1 MEILLKVALNTIKQ
15 ANNLLPKN
23 VLMGLVL
30 VLRIYELI
38 WFSFEEIYE
47 CRVFFKFQRQHYQML
62 PLVSPLR
69 VYHYTIFTCNPS
81 TLPGIIDS

>member
-1 MEILLKVALNTIKQ
+1 MAEILLKVALNTIKQ

-47 CRVFFKFQRQHYQML
+47 CRVFFKFQ
-62 PLVSPLR
+62 
-69 VYHYTIFTCNPS
+69 
-81 TLPGIIDS
+81 